1 MPDLPEVA
9 AVAAATVVAEEAIA
23 EAAEAEA
30 EEVTEE
36 VAAATVAA
44 VVDMVVVS
52 LAAAD
57 TIAEAM
63 AAVEADMVDNPA
75 AGMGDNPA
83 DTAVVADT
91 KGGEEEGEEIIRAV
105 AAATKEVNIKLVKNL
120 CNISFLL
127 K

>member
-1 MPDLPEVA
+1 MPDLPEVV

-44 VVDMVVVS
+44 AVDMVVVS

-63 AAVEADMVDNPA
+63 AAVEADMVANPA
-75 AGMGDNPA
+75 AGMGDNPV

-91 KGGEEEGEEIIRAV
+91 KGEEEGEEIIRAV